1 MLDALLLD
9 PLLDS
14 LRIFLIAFVFHV
26 VFSFI
31 EEKVSSLLIK
41 NKAISPLIGSFL
53 GIIPQCG
60 VSILAS
66 DLYKKRH
73 ITIGTLCAIFIC
85 CSDESL
91 PLLFTS
97 QKGLLTLLPLLL
109 IKIVLGFIFGY
120 LLDCFYKKQEIKELN
135 EEEQNETHVGCCHH
149 HIEGEESKIKE
160 HLVHPLIHSLKIF
173 IYVFIINVIFASII
187 YYIGE
192 DNIVSF
198 LSSSIYL
205 QPLLSCLIGLIP
217 NCASSVIITN
227 LYLINGLSLGGLL
240 SGLIVNTGL
249 GMFYLLKEKEC
260 RKDGF
265 IILIILLVLG
275 LAIGYIITGLNISV
289 PLN

>member
-109 IKIVLGFIFGY
+109 IKIALSFIFGY

-149 HIEGEESKIKE
+149 HIEGEESKLKE

-275 LAIGYIITGLNISV
+275 LAIGYIITGFNISI